1 MKASTRSGKESRR
14 PTGGRTRSGRTRAA
28 ESRSG
33 KSRAGKTREDSH
45 GTRSSARTSGT
56 AKKRGKRRDTTQE
69 STRAFV
75 TQNRLSMFLAGLVLV
90 ILLIAVAVNAFSLN
104 RKLHENRAR
113 ANILQQEI
121 RTEEQRA
128 ADIEEYRRYTETDA
142 YIEEIARE
150 KLGLIY
156 EGETVFKEEK

>member
-1 MKASTRSGKESRR
+1 MANEKN
-14 PTGGRTRSGRTRAA
+14 
-28 ESRSG
+28 
-33 KSRAGKTREDSH
+33 
-45 GTRSSARTSGT
+45 
-56 AKKRGKRRDTTQE
+56 KRRRTKKPRQE
-69 STRAFV
+69 WNPHWLLKLLYTVGSVA
-75 TQNRLSMFLAGLVLV
+75 LSLLKIAIGAAATVVL
-90 ILLIAVAVNAFSLN
+90 ILLVFVSVNAVSLT

-113 ANILQQEI
+113 ARVLEQEI

-128 ADIEEYRRYTETDA
+128 ADIEEYRKYTETDA

>member
-1 MKASTRSGKESRR
+1 M
-14 PTGGRTRSGRTRAA
+14 
-28 ESRSG
+28 
-33 KSRAGKTREDSH
+33 
-45 GTRSSARTSGT
+45 
-56 AKKRGKRRDTTQE
+56 
-69 STRAFV
+69 
-75 TQNRLSMFLAGLVLV
+75 